1 MQPPFRLSLALRL
14 AALFLGLILIVLAAE
29 SWLAWRNAR
38 ERTLADAQEH
48 LLGLAATL
56 VRAAERRWSER
67 PDEVRADIEFQAAS
81 PGHRATLLTDGRG
94 RILAAHRRDWEGL
107 SLPDVLPSL
116 SLPLPPTALDAL
128 RWQIQGDAM
137 LLAVPWM
144 LPETA
149 DTAPGTPPG
158 WLILSY
164 DFHTL
169 LAQRLAEHRRALAWH
184 AALPVSVMLL
194 LGLYIH
200 YRGARPLETLT
211 RALRAVA
218 SPGGYRP
225 PELDGAIPEVRAL
238 GEAIAQTMAALAR
251 QQERLRQL
259 DVAIDA
265 SPAQLI
271 ITDTQPAILY
281 VNRAFTEVTGY
292 RPDEV
297 LGKNPRLLQSGKTP
311 RETYLDLW
319 THLKNGRRWSG
330 EFINRRKDGSEYAE
344 FATIAPVFDEARQIT
359 HYIAVKFDLTEQRRI
374 TERLSHLLT
383 HDPLTGLANRSLLL
397 ERIALRLE
405 QGKNAGQNFALV
417 LFDLDGFRAVNERY
431 GTHTGDELL
440 KEIGRTLKYTLTA
453 CDTLARLEADEFAV
467 LTDAQPDAAEAGNFG
482 WQLARTISHLLEQD
496 VRTRFAERHPI
507 ERLTAAAGIAVFPD
521 DFADAEEILAAAAL
535 ALQQARISRQPAA
548 VRVYE
553 SLSADL
559 LARRSAIEEGL
570 REALAGQGSHVL
582 ELHYQ
587 GQFDLQH
594 RLCGAEALLRFSHA
608 TLGRI
613 PPLECISVAERS
625 ELIFTLG
632 SWIVGTA
639 LTEAMGW
646 RRTTGWDGTLS
657 VNISPFGL
665 RDPHFAARILELLQ
679 QSGHPADRLL
689 FEITESSALDHLE
702 EAERV
707 MRRVA
712 AAGIRWSLDDFGTGF
727 CGLHYLDRL
736 PVAEIKIDPSFV
748 QRAPGEARARHLINA
763 IVEAAAAFSCRVVA
777 EGVEDEAQERTL
789 SAWPELLLQGWHL
802 ARPEPAEAF
811 VRRLG
816 AAIQG

>member
-1 MQPPFRLSLALRL
+1 MSRL
-14 AALFLGLILIVLAAE
+14 AALPLALRVALPLLALILGVMAGE
-29 SWLAWRNAR
+29 SWLRWRALQAQTLLEVR
-38 ERTLADAQEH
+38 ER
-48 LLGLAATL
+48 LLGRAATL
-56 VRAAERRWSER
+56 AWTAERHWQAR
-67 PDEVRADIEFQAAS
+67 PDEVRALIRFLSSA
-81 PGHRATLLTDGRG
+81 PGHLATVLTDEHGSV
-94 RILAAHRRDWEGL
+94 LAAHRHDWEGRPVAEL
-107 SLPDVLPSL
+107 FPSFA
-116 SLPLPPTALDAL
+116 LPPPSSPGTKHWRTEHETL
-128 RWQIQGDAM
+128 
-137 LLAVPWM
+137 LLAVAWRPH
-144 LPETA
+144 
-149 DTAPGTPPG
+149 DAPSAQLDQPPG
-158 WLILSY
+158 WL
-164 DFHTL
+164 L
-169 LAQRLAEHRRALAWH
+169 LIHDPRAELAGRLREHRRAFALN
-184 AALPVSVMLL
+184 AALSLGIVLL
-194 LGLYIH
+194 LGGLIH
-200 YRGARPLETLT
+200 WRGGRPLLALT
-211 RALRAVA
+211 RALSATTT
-218 SPGGYRP
+218 SNSYRP
-225 PELDGAIPEVRAL
+225 PDLRGAVPELRAL
-238 GEAIAQTMAALAR
+238 SLALEQAMSSLFSH
-251 QQERLRQL
+251 QERLRL
-259 DVAIDA
+259 LEKAIEV
-265 SPAQLI
+265 SPAQVM
-271 ITDTQPAILY
+271 ITDTQPSILY

-292 RPDEV
+292 RCDEV
-297 LGKNPRLLQSGKTP
+297 EGKNPRILQSGKTP

-319 THLKNGRRWSG
+319 TRLQAGRPWSG
-330 EFINRRKDGSEYAE
+330 EFINRRKDGKEYVE
-344 FATIAPVFDEARQIT
+344 FAHIAPVFDEARQIT

-417 LFDLDGFRAVNERY
+417 LFDLDGFSEVNERY

-467 LTDAQPDAAEAGNFG
+467 LTDAQPDATEAGNFG
-482 WQLARTISHLLEQD
+482 WQLARTLSHLLEQE
-496 VRTRFAERHPI
+496 VRVRFAERHPI

-665 RDPHFAARILELLQ
+665 RDPHFAERILELLQ

-763 IVEAAAAFSCRVVA
+763 MVEAAAAFSCRVVA

-816 AAIQG
+816 RAIQG